1 MLDVGGLEYGF
12 TFVLLVDRVFFAHG
26 HGCEQFTVRC
36 IDQRDIRA
44 GLDAG
49 GDIFGSGQGNGDR
62 PEESGS
68 RFKVA
73 AHAFPVG
80 VRHEAV
86 ERGKAADAQHD
97 QIAAFA
103 RTHRHFR
110 QRARPSLF
118 GGQRGAFQQ
127 QGFEACA
134 TMRRNQFGQGELLL
148 FKSGR
153 NGIVVIFG
161 AQGSTRD
168 RSDLSIYFIDE

>member
-1 MLDVGGLEYGF
+1 MLGGGKATIGQILLMSKEALERR
-12 TFVLLVDRVFFAHG
+12 VLANRDIQIYACG
-26 HGCEQFTVRC
+26 
-36 IDQRDIRA
+36 QRDIRA

-49 GDIFGSGQGNGDR
+49 GHIIGSGQGNGDR